1 MIKTGSDFSGVGA
14 FEQALIRLGIEH
26 ETVFSCDMD
35 KYARQTYI
43 LNFGE
48 PKYYPENVYDRAIP
62 SDPLDIYM
70 SSPPCQA
77 FSLAGKRQGEA
88 DKRGILFYNTHE
100 FIAKNRPRYFIIE
113 NVKGLL
119 SDDGGKTFQR
129 WLDLLGG
136 CSINGK
142 SIMFPNPESV
152 PYHIHYQVLNAKHYG
167 VPQNR
172 ERVFIVGIREDIG
185 CGYSFPK
192 KVPLVKRLRD
202 VLESEVDEKYYL
214 SDEAMACLSRGA
226 SGGYSDR
233 MAYLNKEDKDY
244 AGAITANHSKG
255 VPYNMLEIKANTKQ
269 GYEIATAE
277 DSINFSVP
285 NSKTRRGRVGKGVA
299 QTLDTACNQGVMVVG
314 NIYESGH
321 NAGDIFD
328 ADGIVGAVTCS
339 GTRPSVKNVA
349 PKVISQSRI
358 RRLAP
363 VEVFRLMDFEPSFI
377 ERTINSGLIS
387 DTQMY
392 KQAGNSIVVACLV
405 GIIKNLIK

>member
-1 MIKTGSDFSGVGA
+1 
-14 FEQALIRLGIEH
+14 
-26 ETVFSCDMD
+26 
-35 KYARQTYI
+35 
-43 LNFGE
+43 
-48 PKYYPENVYDRAIP
+48 
-62 SDPLDIYM
+62 
-70 SSPPCQA
+70 
-77 FSLAGKRQGEA
+77 
-88 DKRGILFYNTHE
+88 
-100 FIAKNRPRYFIIE
+100 
-113 NVKGLL
+113 
-119 SDDGGKTFQR
+119 
-129 WLDLLGG
+129 
-136 CSINGK
+136 
-142 SIMFPNPESV
+142 MFPNPESV

-214 SDEAMACLSRGA
+214 SDTCISRLTNNGDGHHSTINEDLELA
-226 SGGYSDR
+226 STILASDYKLAR
-233 MAYLNKEDKDY
+233 GMN
-244 AGAITANHSKG
+244 IIS
-255 VPYNMLEIKANTKQ
+255 NTKQ
-269 GYEIATAE
+269 GYEIATSE

-285 NSKTRRGRVGKGVA
+285 NSKTSRSRVGKGVA

-405 GIIKNLIK
+405 GIIKNLIR